1 MSLQALLF
9 STDMFSSSFLCL
21 FVLLSH
27 RTPFSRK
34 FLSIHFFPPNT
45 FIVNFLL
52 CWSLCWRSPIT
63 ASVSTSY
70 RDCGHIP
77 GQREAFNLFLNHPF
91 HCRKRRVT
99 ASFQSHGQKFI
110 DVASEPGKNQKFS

>member
-9 STDMFSSSFLCL
+9 STDMFSSSLFCL

-34 FLSIHFFPPNT
+34 FLSIHFFSPNT
-45 FIVNFLL
+45 FIIHFLL
-52 CWSLCWRSPIT
+52 WCSLCWRSPIT
-63 ASVSTSY
+63 ATVSTSY

-77 GQREAFNLFLNHPF
+77 GQRAAFSLLLNHPF
-91 HCRKRRVT
+91 HQRKRRVT
-99 ASFQSHGQKFI
+99 ARFQNHGQKSI
-110 DVASEPGKNQKFS
+110 DVASEADKNQKFS